1 MARDPGGLLVKKAAE
16 TGDREAIAEAAAER
30 AFNLVD
36 GWPAAFSVD
45 AFPKRETF
53 NQLIYI
59 ITAAITD
66 IFMHG
71 VAEWHTDQAYEHPA
85 LVFGSDNQLYASLQS
100 SGGSLPSR
108 NPAQTASRT
117 GYWTLF
123 SATGAT
129 GPAGPRG
136 PRGPTGPQG
145 PAGGSASVALASDDE
160 VEAGSLTTKAVT
172 PAALLGALFKA
183 SVNARW
189 RADTAG
195 YGLVRIGTLAEIQG
209 TNADRVVTGQTLGQM
224 LVNASAT
231 VRGLV
236 ELATNAEAKA
246 GTDTARAVTPRGLKE
261 ATPNASETVRGL
273 VELATTS
280 EATTGTDTSRAVT
293 PAGLKAAVQLS
304 AVKIGSST
312 SMSSHPG
319 FANFNIAGT
328 TWKAYD
334 FLQIKIVESVNINSK
349 RAIST
354 LISTDLLDDGETTEI
369 AAFRTVSETLITIS
383 SDGAITRVS
392 GTERAGTTVEV
403 YGI

>member
-1 MARDPGGLLVKKAAE
+1 MARDPGGLLVKKTAE
-16 TGDREAIAEAAAER
+16 NGDREAIAAAAAER

-71 VAEWHTDQAYEHPA
+71 VAEWHTDQAYDHPA

-145 PAGGSASVALASDDE
+145 PAGGSASVALANETE
-160 VEAGSLTTKAVT
+160 VEAGSSISKAVT

-189 RADTAG
+189 QASTTG
-195 YGLVRIGTLAEIQG
+195 YGLARLATADDVINRTAGRLLDASSVDVIPTPTGTRMIFYQAAAPSG
-209 TNADRVVTGQTLGQM
+209 WTKVTTVNDRVLRVVSGSGGETGGSWTISGISVDGHKLTIDEIPAHTHTVK
-224 LVNASAT
+224 VNNFAGS
-231 VRGLV
+231 VSQ
-236 ELATNAEAKA
+236 AESQSGRDA
-246 GTDTARAVTPRGLKE
+246 GTIDTG
-261 ATPNASETVRGL
+261 S
-273 VELATTS
+273 
-280 EATTGTDTSRAVT
+280 TGGGKSHTHDMTIGDAWR
-293 PAGLKAAVQLS
+293 PAYADV
-304 AVKIGSST
+304 I
-312 SMSSHPG
+312 
-319 FANFNIAGT
+319 IC
-328 TWKAYD
+328 
-334 FLQIKIVESVNINSK
+334 SK
-349 RAIST
+349 N
-354 LISTDLLDDGETTEI
+354 
-369 AAFRTVSETLITIS
+369 
-383 SDGAITRVS
+383 
-392 GTERAGTTVEV
+392 
-403 YGI
+403 